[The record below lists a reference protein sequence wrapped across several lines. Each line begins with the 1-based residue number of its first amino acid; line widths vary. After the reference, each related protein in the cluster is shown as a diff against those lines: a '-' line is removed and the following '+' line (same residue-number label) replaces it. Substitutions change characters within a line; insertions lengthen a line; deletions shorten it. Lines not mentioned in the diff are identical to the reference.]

1 MNAGSRNKPFGAGI
15 RAFFRK
21 SSASVILGTSFLL
34 YLSLFPSRSTGQD
47 TIIQHYIHEGFEN
60 NLALKQK
67 ELNYNRSLQTLYQ
80 AKALFFPDLGFTARF
95 TVADGGRTI
104 DFPVGDLL
112 NPVYTTLN
120 QLTHS
125 QQFPQV
131 ENEQI
136 YFIRPTEQE
145 TKLTLRQPLF
155 RPDILFNYKIQQVLS
170 GAAFIDIK
178 IYQRELVK
186 EIKTAYYNYLKT
198 VKAITLLEHT
208 LELVGENV
216 RVNES
221 LYKNDKVTLDVVYR
235 SRSERSKVERQ
246 LAEARDFH
254 ERAKSYFNF
263 LLNKPLKSEIVET
276 TGFHLPNGSILSEDS
291 AMAIALANREEL
303 NQLDKYRDAS
313 LNSLKL
319 FRFNKAPTL
328 GVGVDYGIQ
337 GETYTF
343 NDEADFLFAS
353 LVMQWSIFKGFEN
366 RSKIR
371 EATIRKDIIDEQYR
385 ETENKIRLQVTGAWY
400 GEVTARETVAAS
412 LAENESATK
421 AFELISKRYYQGQSS
436 LLEFMDARTDMTSS
450 GITLIIARYDYAI
463 SLAEL
468 ERAMATYTY

>member
-1 MNAGSRNKPFGAGI
+1 M
-15 RAFFRK
+15 
-21 SSASVILGTSFLL
+21 ILGTSALLIL
-34 YLSLFPSRSTGQD
+34 YLLPSLASGQD
-47 TIIQHYIHEGFEN
+47 TLLRRYIREGFDN

-67 ELNYNRSLQTLYQ
+67 ELNYNRSLQTLSQ

-145 TKLTLRQPLF
+145 TKLTLRQPIF
-155 RPDILFNYKIQQVLS
+155 RPDIFFNYKIQQDLS
-170 GAAFIDIK
+170 GAAFIDVE
-178 IYQRELVK
+178 IYKRELVK
-186 EIKTAYYNYLKT
+186 EIKTAYFNYLKT
-198 VKAITLLEHT
+198 VKAITLLQYT
-208 LELVGENV
+208 LELVSENV

-246 LAEARDFH
+246 LAEARDYH

-263 LLNKPLKSEIVET
+263 LLNKPLKSEIREPVEPPLHP
-276 TGFHLPNGSILSEDS
+276 GNLIPEDS
-291 AMAIALANREEL
+291 ATTVALANREEL
-303 NQLDKYRDAS
+303 NQLDRYLNAS
-313 LNSLKL
+313 SNSIKL
-319 FRFNKAPTL
+319 YRFNKAPTL
-328 GVGVDYGIQ
+328 GLGIDYGIQ
-337 GETYTF
+337 GEQYSFT
-343 NDEADFLFAS
+343 DEADFLFAS
-353 LVMQWSIFKGFEN
+353 VVMQWSIFKGFEN

-371 EATIRKDIIDEQYR
+371 EAVIRKEILDEQYQ
-385 ETENKIRLQVTGAWY
+385 EAVNQIRLQVTDAWY
-400 GEVTARETVAAS
+400 GEMTARETVAAS
-412 LAENESATK
+412 SAENESASK

-436 LLEFMDARTDMTSS
+436 LLEFMDARTDMTSA
-450 GITLIIARYDYAI
+450 GISLIIARYDYAI

-468 ERAMATYTY
+468 ERAMATYPFE